1 MTLQALRVLLL
12 LPLAILA
19 GAPGAGP
26 RAQEAAEYAVESA
39 ELAPG
44 ARFLTY
50 RYFRKGYQQKIH
62 ALEIRYAALANLEL
76 LAAPGAGLW
85 DGAPL
90 QEIIEREGALA
101 GWQAWE
107 RARGGEPAP
116 WPGLAVAR
124 GALLAAPGEGP
135 ALLVTPEGCVELAE
149 TGGGAAGA
157 TKSLARIMDSSGLD
171 LPIAWINRPGA
182 AAEGFGLL
190 ANSAVS
196 GGVFTGRIPGAAAC
210 ARMEFQPQALFP
222 PPSDEPRLQIPAAPW
237 AFAAFG
243 AFTWTSEPAQ
253 ALQGAPPRETGWSGV
268 VAAGES
274 AAKTLLAQMPS
285 RRAGHMRIETSPPW
299 QDYETILP
307 LRRSLIRAGK
317 VTLPGWPS
325 ADSLPDPRR
334 RAARSAIAL
343 DPHQGLLWL
352 VHVREEDRQADG
364 MTPEELV
371 DFLLALGATEAAE
384 GPEGAAADLRMAGAE
399 SAGFQRAAEPCRL
412 ALLLRKK
419 GAAPDGA
426 ARAAGGWRITLPASA
441 FGSAPVHWRNGPE
454 KTSDRRE
461 GRLATLDHFWASEG
475 DAGAAPWIIH
485 DFQSDLWI
493 ARLDLVYAGN
503 AGFSSALNPLELSIS
518 FQDPRNGVWRAPR
531 QILNEEQRSRQI
543 LLFDPPERA
552 RAVRLDFL
560 RPASLEA
567 ERAARLV
574 EAIYWTRPA
583 RGK

>member
-1 MTLQALRVLLL
+1 
-12 LPLAILA
+12 
-19 GAPGAGP
+19 
-26 RAQEAAEYAVESA
+26 
-39 ELAPG
+39 
-44 ARFLTY
+44 
-50 RYFRKGYQQKIH
+50 
-62 ALEIRYAALANLEL
+62 
-76 LAAPGAGLW
+76 
-85 DGAPL
+85 
-90 QEIIEREGALA
+90 
-101 GWQAWE
+101 
-107 RARGGEPAP
+107 
-116 WPGLAVAR
+116 
-124 GALLAAPGEGP
+124 
-135 ALLVTPEGCVELAE
+135 
-149 TGGGAAGA
+149 
-157 TKSLARIMDSSGLD
+157 
-171 LPIAWINRPGA
+171 
-182 AAEGFGLL
+182 
-190 ANSAVS
+190 
-196 GGVFTGRIPGAAAC
+196 
-210 ARMEFQPQALFP
+210 
-222 PPSDEPRLQIPAAPW
+222 
-237 AFAAFG
+237 
-243 AFTWTSEPAQ
+243 
-253 ALQGAPPRETGWSGV
+253 
-268 VAAGES
+268 
-274 AAKTLLAQMPS
+274 
-285 RRAGHMRIETSPPW
+285 
-299 QDYETILP
+299 
-307 LRRSLIRAGK
+307 
-317 VTLPGWPS
+317 
-325 ADSLPDPRR
+325 LPDPRR

-343 DPHQGLLWL
+343 DPQQGLLWL

-364 MTPEELV
+364 MTPEELA

-419 GAAPDGA
+419 DAAPDGA
-426 ARAAGGWRITLPASA
+426 AGAAGGWRITLPASA